1 MAINSYSSYLAYIQ
15 NPKCPGATGNTGP
28 RGPSGLTGATGPTGP
43 KGLDG
48 LTTGLIYYF
57 RTEQGGQ
64 PNNQPVQGNVGPTG
78 FSMNTTQYSSGTGLY
93 SSIVGPTGSTG
104 SILAD
109 FRLPFSTS
117 TPMPA
122 GNWEFTQN
130 LYSFNTSTTG
140 SIETKI
146 SPYINQISGATVTPL
161 GGSSSRYFEVNAATE
176 QDKNGY
182 MISIPVKNTTFS
194 AGDYLQV
201 VFKVDEGIASN
212 QTIQFWTE
220 GDSISQV
227 VTTFSPQPGPTGAPG
242 APGAPGTNG
251 TNGVTGPTGPGGVIN
266 GTPYQLAFY
275 GTNGSSTGSS
285 AFAVNTNPAA
295 NAILLASPTAG
306 VDTGVNFGVPGAS
319 ASITFNGTNL
329 RLVYNGVDKLYANG
343 SLVSIPGSFQ
353 VNGTT
358 YLSGP
363 TQTQQVQSTSITSIG
378 NITAQGSF
386 IQPLSSVGNN
396 WTSGTTATVTTNAGT
411 ANIIPAGG
419 VVDFTLTNAGWNT
432 ASGQCIL
439 FIQQTE
445 VENTNGGNFQ
455 YLITPVP
462 PNSFRVQKTFT
473 DGGTKTVFWQ
483 AIRGS

>member
-1 MAINSYSSYLAYIQ
+1 MAINSSSSYLAFLQ
-15 NPKCPGATGNTGP
+15 NPRCPGATGNTGP
-28 RGPSGLTGATGPTGP
+28 RGPSGVTGATGPRGI
-43 KGLDG
+43 DG

-57 RTEQGGQ
+57 RTEEAGQ

-78 FSMNTTQYSSGTGLY
+78 FSMNTAQLSGATPIY
-93 SSIVGPTGSTG
+93 SSILGPTGSTN
-104 SILAD
+104 SVIAD
-109 FRLPFSTS
+109 FRLPFNTS

-122 GNWEFTQN
+122 GNWVFTQN

-140 SIETKI
+140 TIATKI
-146 SPYINQISGATVTPL
+146 SPYINQISSGGTATAL
-161 GGSSSRYFEVNAATE
+161 GGSSSIYFNVDATANQNADE
-176 QDKNGY
+176 NGY
-182 MISIPVKNTTFS
+182 IATVPVKNTTFS
-194 AGDYLQV
+194 AGDSLQV
-201 VFKVDEGIASN
+201 VFKVNSGLVSN
-212 QTIQFWTE
+212 QEIQFWTE

-227 VTTFSPQPGPTGAPG
+227 VTTFSPQSGPTGAPG
-242 APGAPGTNG
+242 APGTNG
-251 TNGVTGPTGPGGVIN
+251 INGATGPTGPAGVIN

-275 GTNGSSTGSS
+275 GTDGSSTGSS
-285 AFAVNTNPAA
+285 TFAVNTNPTA

-319 ASITFNGTNL
+319 SSITFNGTNL

-343 SLVSIPGSFQ
+343 PLVTSPGSFQ

-358 YLSGP
+358 YLSGA

-378 NITAQGSF
+378 DIIAQGSF

-411 ANIIPAGG
+411 ANISPAAG

-445 VENTNGGNFQ
+445 PENTNGGVFQ
-455 YLITPVP
+455 YLIDPVP
-462 PNSFRVQKTFT
+462 PNSFRVRKTFT
-473 DGGTKTVFWQ
+473 DGGAKTVFWQ
-483 AIRGS
+483 AIRSV